1 MNLQMIITEY
11 LDFCQYQKRLDSK
24 TIKAYRIDLQQFLKA
39 NSNLDILSIT
49 TGILEDYLETT
60 AFRRKNT
67 LRDIAVIEFNLSNP
81 LNIVPIL
88 PILLLV
94 ISRHIRIWDQSHICT
109 IYFYILISIN
119 CLP

>member
-1 MNLQMIITEY
+1 MNLQMTISEY

-67 LRDIAVIEFNLSNP
+67 LRDIAVIKFNLSNP

-94 ISRHIRIWDQSHICT
+94 ISRHIRIWNQSYICT